1 MDKLNLLIN
10 KINKNSININNLSNK
25 IKNIVEEYDGK
36 DWEKYIVKT
45 EDNYYKNLIYN
56 NDEYEMFVVSW
67 MPNKNSTIH
76 DHPKNG
82 CVFKILKG
90 SLIEE
95 RYELNTINYINE
107 DKFEKGDVS
116 FISNEMSLHKVRN
129 DNDFITVSLHIY
141 SPPKYK
147 IKSYERGG
155 KS

>member
-1 MDKLNLLIN
+1 MKNLNLLIK
-10 KINKNSININNLSNK
+10 KINKIGVNKNTLSKK
-25 IKNIVEEYDGK
+25 IKNIVGQYNGK
-36 DWEKYIVKT
+36 DWKKYIVNT

-56 NDEYEMFVVSW
+56 NDDYEMFVVSW

-76 DHPKNG
+76 DHSKNG

-95 RYELNTINYINE
+95 RYELNSIKYLGE
-107 DKFEKGDVS
+107 DKFKQGDIS
-116 FISNEMSLHKVRN
+116 FISNDMSLHKVKN
-129 DNDFITVSLHIY
+129 NNDFITTSLHIY
-141 SPPKYK
+141 SPPKYQ

>member
-1 MDKLNLLIN
+1 MNQLNLLIN
-10 KINKNSININNLSNK
+10 KLNENSVNKDTLSNK
-25 IKNIVEEYDGK
+25 IKNIVEQYDGK

-45 EDNYYKNLIYN
+45 KDNYYKNLIYDN
-56 NDEYEMFVVSW
+56 SEYEMFIVSW
-67 MPNKNSTIH
+67 MPNKDSTIH
-76 DHPKNG
+76 DHSKNG

-95 RYELNTINYINE
+95 KYELNTIKYISQDIFKE
-107 DKFEKGDVS
+107 GDVS
-116 FISNEMSLHKVRN
+116 FISNDISLHKIKN
-129 DNDFITVSLHIY
+129 NNDFITVSLHIY